1 MRKVIDTNSLK
12 SDQLKEYLADPSD
25 VAVLP
30 DYVIM
35 EALKPRD
42 PAAIA
47 QLFQTQS
54 EHPKQV
60 IALKPTRAVGG
71 LRSRPRSR
79 GLQRR
84 LIDAGQTA
92 AFPLFCDK
100 IKLARDGDEAVRK
113 QLATKCDAAIAD
125 LSAIAKGQ
133 ETYAANLAEHAKKYT
148 DAELAIL
155 RKGEPI
161 PQELFAKITGE
172 ILKLTLGLFAVHPYG
187 KQPPKFKQLPNA
199 FLFRYAV
206 AGYVVALRCIKEGGP
221 GGASAEK
228 IRNHLV
234 DAMLVAYATY
244 FDGFLSADQK
254 ANELYETTSDL
265 LKVYHRH
272 AKSFDSAAAEAQL
285 ASASAATG
293 NDAEGG
299 SGDTLRKL

>member
-1 MRKVIDTNSLK
+1 MRKVVDTNSLK
-12 SDQLKEYLADPSD
+12 SDELKGYLADAAN

-30 DYVIM
+30 DFVIM

-42 PAAIA
+42 PALVA
-47 QLFQTQS
+47 QQFQLLS
-54 EHPKQV
+54 ERPKQIV
-60 IALKPTRAVGG
+60 ALKTTRAVGG

-84 LIDAGQTA
+84 LIDAGQTS

-100 IKLARDGDEAVRK
+100 IKQARDGDEPARK
-113 QLATKCDAAIAD
+113 QLAVKCDGAIAE
-125 LSAIAKGQ
+125 LATIAKGQ
-133 ETYAANLAEHAKKYT
+133 ETYAANIAEHAKQYT
-148 DAELAIL
+148 DAELAVL

-161 PQELFAKITGE
+161 SVELLAKITGE
-172 ILKLTLGLFAVHPYG
+172 ILKLTLGFFAVHPYG

-244 FDGFLSADQK
+244 FDGFLSADKK

-265 LKVYHRH
+265 LKVYHQH
-272 AKSFDSAAAEAQL
+272 AKQFDEKTALAQLAAEA
-285 ASASAATG
+285 AGTSAVATAAG
-293 NDAEGG
+293 
-299 SGDTLRKL
+299 